1 MRRVNSEQVQ
11 FRSRAAS
18 PVTYRVAIPLVEM
31 MLASLGVAVV
41 IGLLSAWLFGAGLE
55 SAATTG
61 GGVFVLL
68 AAVLLALRFG
78 KSVLWGIE
86 GLTGQDLDGDQV
98 IGEPEPRLI
107 YVRGTGR
114 RNSHDDDL
122 ADFVRGLYTKGTG
135 RRAWVGS
142 RLATTGHTV
151 TRGIYDGFCGVLL
164 KARILED
171 LGNGRGSELTCELD
185 EALDALGLE

>member
-1 MRRVNSEQVQ
+1 MKRLDQEVQ
-11 FRSRAAS
+11 FKSRAAS
-18 PVTYRVAIPLVEM
+18 PATYTVGIPLVEM
-31 MLASLGVAVV
+31 TLASLGVSVLL
-41 IGLLSAWLFGAGLE
+41 GLLSTLGGADTL
-55 SAATTG
+55 SAVKTG
-61 GGVFVLL
+61 GMVFVVL
-68 AAVLLALRFG
+68 AAVLLTVRFG
-78 KSVLWGIE
+78 KAVLWGLE
-86 GLTGQDLDGDQV
+86 KATGLDINQDGDV
-98 IGEPEPRLI
+98 GEPRPR
-107 YVRGTGR
+107 YVYVKGTGR

-122 ADFVRGLYTKGTG
+122 ADFVRGCYTRGTG
-135 RRAWVGS
+135 RRAWTGA